1 VVESPSPQKQTTAK
15 IKNEGLKKIDLEVT
29 KTICDEMKNN
39 IIVLNRAYKSGD
51 KAQSDEEMQ
60 KLLDQCKE
68 LCHLGSGAG
77 CDVKKTVRVPLRKIE
92 TLRAEANADEQFQ
105 AALKELHKVVKDI
118 EKTYKMHNQKA
129 GSSPAPP
136 KKPKS
141 PFEVELAQLQS
152 TLDKHDPTELF
163 TLTKELGKGASG
175 SVHAAVTRNN
185 KVYAIKKVPL
195 SAKTLAATN
204 KEIKFM
210 RSIQHENT
218 LAYYSCYKK
227 GNDVWIVMELC
238 DGGSVQ
244 NILDKTGK
252 GLEEKHIAAIT
263 GQVLNG
269 LAYLHGLEKIHRDI
283 KSGNLLLTGE
293 GKVKIADFGTS
304 ADGVNRT
311 TVIGSSYWMAPE
323 TLDQRGYDAKADIW
337 SLGITLIEMAEKDPP
352 FFNLEPQEVV
362 RQLMTSPP
370 PTLKQPNRWSNHF
383 REFVRYCLQRDPAKR
398 LDAKTLQQHPF
409 VREADPLCLRE
420 LIIDMVEKKKAEAVG
435 GPAPAPAPAPVPV
448 PVPAPESQQ
457 TTQGETGAVAE
468 TTKKGGRKS
477 TTSSSSA
484 AKAESGSQRRGS
496 SSETGKRKSQKRSES
511 GVGEAGERVKVH
523 LNTTETTAK
532 RITIDPS
539 ADATA
544 LSAKCR
550 AQFKIPKEEATTYA
564 LYFVSSGSEKK
575 TF

>member
-1 VVESPSPQKQTTAK
+1 
-15 IKNEGLKKIDLEVT
+15 
-29 KTICDEMKNN
+29 
-39 IIVLNRAYKSGD
+39 
-51 KAQSDEEMQ
+51 
-60 KLLDQCKE
+60 
-68 LCHLGSGAG
+68 
-77 CDVKKTVRVPLRKIE
+77 
-92 TLRAEANADEQFQ
+92 
-105 AALKELHKVVKDI
+105 
-118 EKTYKMHNQKA
+118 
-129 GSSPAPP
+129 
-136 KKPKS
+136 
-141 PFEVELAQLQS
+141 
-152 TLDKHDPTELF
+152 
-163 TLTKELGKGASG
+163 
-175 SVHAAVTRNN
+175 
-185 KVYAIKKVPL
+185 
-195 SAKTLAATN
+195 
-204 KEIKFM
+204 M

-252 GLEEKHIAAIT
+252 GLEEKHIAAIS

-370 PTLKQPNRWSNHF
+370 PTLKQPNKWSNHF

-409 VREADPLCLRE
+409 VLEADHLCLRE
-420 LIIDMVEKKKAEAVG
+420 LIIDMVEKKKEEVPG
-435 GPAPAPAPAPVPV
+435 PVPV
-448 PVPAPESQQ
+448 PSPAPESQQ
-457 TTQGETGAVAE
+457 QTTTSSETATSE
-468 TTKKGGRKS
+468 IKKSRKS
-477 TTSSSSA
+477 TASSSSA
-484 AKAESGSQRRGS
+484 AKTESGSQRRGS

-511 GVGEAGERVKVH
+511 AVGEAGERVKVH
-523 LNTTETTAK
+523 LNTAETTAK

-539 ADATA
+539 ADVTA
-544 LSAKCR
+544 LSSKCR
-550 AQFKIPKEEATTYA
+550 VQFKIPKEEAVTYS
-564 LYFVSSGSEKK
+564 LYIVSSGSEKK
-575 TF
+575 LSDEDLPLSLVKEKKDAYFIYKRS